1 MHKTYKNMKQIT
13 TLLLLFLATISFA
26 QTKKEKALTLIT
38 EDVCKCINAQDTSKL
53 KTTALEMQLGICIAK
68 AYSSNKEILKGT
80 YDISFTDEAAMEAFG
95 EEIGLKMVEICPQ
108 TIFLIAQGYVNTDE
122 DNGDES
128 LGENGSTNV
137 LSGKIMKMSEG
148 QFNIVTFKGENKREY
163 KLLWMEYFE
172 GQELLSELKN
182 LKRKSVKISYTNR
195 EMYDSKL
202 KDYRTYKV
210 LRKIEVAN

>member
-1 MHKTYKNMKQIT
+1 MKKIIT
-13 TLLLLFLATISFA
+13 LILLCVVTISFA

-38 EDVCKCINAQDTSKL
+38 EDVCKCISEQDTSKL
-53 KTTALEMQLGICIAK
+53 KNTALEMQLGICIAK
-68 AYSSNKEILKGT
+68 AYSNNKEILKGT

-108 TIFLIAQGYVNTDE
+108 TIFLIAQGYIDVDDE
-122 DNGDES
+122 EGNDDASIDEK
-128 LGENGSTNV
+128 ENV
-137 LSGKIMKMSEG
+137 LSGKIMNMSEG
-148 QFNIVTFKGENKREY
+148 QFNIIKFKGDNKREY

-210 LRKIEVAN
+210 LRKIEVEN